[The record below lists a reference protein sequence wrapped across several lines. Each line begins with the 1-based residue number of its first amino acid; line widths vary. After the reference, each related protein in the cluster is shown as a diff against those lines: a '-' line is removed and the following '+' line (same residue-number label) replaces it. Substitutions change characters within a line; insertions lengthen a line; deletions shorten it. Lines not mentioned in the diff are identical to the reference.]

1 MKKEMNINIDAL
13 LRDTFLTVVEL
24 RQGTSVRHGMDLY
37 RHCLQQVELVHERL
51 ADAGFSQENVEHI
64 TYAQCA
70 LLDETVLS
78 RGEMDDGQ
86 AIWMKNP
93 LQSHFFNTLQA
104 GELLYE
110 RMKQV
115 LQEPAPV
122 QAVLTCFHRVL
133 LLGFRGRY
141 QEPVSVERDQLI
153 STLNGRVTPF
163 DVLPETA
170 VLNVPLSS
178 RQHHLLH
185 SPFFWLVVLML
196 MLAGVWVGLHHWLSV
211 LVDELL
217 PQSLR

>member
-1 MKKEMNINIDAL
+1 MKKDMDINIDAL

-24 RQGTSVRHGMDLY
+24 RQGTTVRHCIELY
-37 RHCLQQVELVHERL
+37 RHCQRQVELVRERL
-51 ADAGFSQENVEHI
+51 KDAGFSRENVEHI

-78 RGEMDDGQ
+78 RSGMDDGQ

-115 LQEPAPV
+115 LQEPAPA

-141 QEPVSVERDQLI
+141 QDPAAPERDQLI
-153 STLNGRVTPF
+153 STLNGQVAPF
-163 DVLPETA
+163 GVLPETA
-170 VLNVPLSS
+170 VLNVPLST
-178 RQHHLLH
+178 RQHPLLH
-185 SPFFWLVVLML
+185 SPFFWLVTLAL
-196 MLAGVWVGLHHWLSV
+196 LLAGVWWGLHHWLNV

>member
-1 MKKEMNINIDAL
+1 
-13 LRDTFLTVVEL
+13 
-24 RQGTSVRHGMDLY
+24 
-37 RHCLQQVELVHERL
+37 
-51 ADAGFSQENVEHI
+51 
-64 TYAQCA
+64 
-70 LLDETVLS
+70 
-78 RGEMDDGQ
+78 MDDGQ
-86 AIWMKNP
+86 TIWMKDP

-115 LQEPAPV
+115 LQEPAPA

-141 QEPVSVERDQLI
+141 QDPAAPERDQLI
-153 STLNGRVTPF
+153 STLNGQVAPF

-170 VLNVPLSS
+170 VLNVPLST
-178 RQHHLLH
+178 RQHPLLH
-185 SPFFWLVVLML
+185 SPFFWLVTLAL
-196 MLAGVWVGLHHWLSV
+196 LLAGVWWGLHHWLNV